1 MTSIIEHPD
10 NGTKEV
16 STADRADRRSPK
28 TAAHCAWLPATC
40 RVIPHRFADL
50 ASLQLMLLANARG
63 ATCHEISAAGELTL
77 PVTDLLAELRGLGYR
92 VLRSTST
99 TVAESPKRSMFDE
112 MHGRSEAQFALVH
125 PSGYAEVDARSSG
138 QPIRVSSIDEEH
150 VELLR
155 GRMKTWVRPAFDD
168 DAGIIHMLKA
178 SRAGVRFA
186 EIGTA
191 GRALRRENYAA
202 AVLRDIDHVTHD
214 IEAPDPCGRIVLL
227 TGPAGSGKTHLI
239 RSVLVRAKRPRFVV
253 VQPGDL
259 RSFLDASPLGALAEF
274 VEDEASGRP
283 IVLIVEDADDCLV
296 PRGTDNMSQIAA
308 LLNLSDGLVG
318 STFDIRVLATT
329 NAKVTEV
336 DSAILR
342 PGRLCRRIDVP
353 ALQPDHATDVLRGLV
368 GAEPR
373 AVFSKPVTIAEVYAA
388 VHAQRGER
396 HG

>member
-1 MTSIIEHPD
+1 MTSIEPSI
-10 NGTKEV
+10 TKEV
-16 STADRADRRSPK
+16 STSTDFNGALPAKR
-28 TAAHCAWLPATC
+28 AAHCAWLPATC
-40 RVIPHRFADL
+40 PVIPHHFADL
-50 ASLQLMLLANARG
+50 ASLHLMLLANARA
-63 ATCHEISAAGELTL
+63 ATCHQVWAAGELTL
-77 PVTDLLAELRGLGYR
+77 PVTDLLAELRAHGYR

-99 TVAESPKRSMFDE
+99 TVAASPKLSMFDE
-112 MHGRSEAQFALVH
+112 MHGRSDAQFALVH
-125 PSGYAEVDARSSG
+125 PSGYAEVDPRSG
-138 QPIRVSSIDEEH
+138 QPIRVLSIDEEH

-155 GRMKTWVRPAFDD
+155 GLMKAWVRPAFDH
-168 DAGIIHMLKA
+168 DAGLLHMLKA
-178 SRAGVRFA
+178 NREGVRFA

-214 IEAPDPCGRIVLL
+214 IEAADPCGRIVLL
-227 TGPAGSGKTHLI
+227 TGPPGSGKTHLI
-239 RSVLVRAKRPRFVV
+239 RAVLVSAKRPRFVV
-253 VQPGDL
+253 LQPGDL
-259 RSFLDASPLGALAEF
+259 RSFLNASPLGALAEF

-318 STFDIRVLATT
+318 SAFDIRVLATT

-342 PGRLCRRIDVP
+342 PGRLCRRIEVP
-353 ALQPDHATDVLRGLV
+353 ALEPDHATAVLRGLL

-373 AVFSKPVTIAEVYAA
+373 AVFRKPVTLAEVYAA
-388 VHAQRGER
+388 GHAQRGER
-396 HG
+396 PREA

>member
-1 MTSIIEHPD
+1 MSTSTEFAGALPA
-10 NGTKEV
+10 K
-16 STADRADRRSPK
+16 R
-28 TAAHCAWLPATC
+28 AAHCAWLPATC

-50 ASLQLMLLANARG
+50 ALLQLTLLANARG
-63 ATCHEISAAGELTL
+63 ATCHQLWAAGELTL
-77 PVTDLLAELRGLGYR
+77 PVTDLLAELRAHGYR

-99 TVAESPKRSMFDE
+99 TVAAPPKLSTLE
-112 MHGRSEAQFALVH
+112 QIEGSETQFALVH
-125 PSGYAEVDARSSG
+125 PSGYAEVDGRSSV
-138 QPIRVSSIDEEH
+138 QPIRVFSIDEEH

-155 GRMKTWVRPAFDD
+155 GRMKTWVRPAFDQ
-168 DAGIIHMLKA
+168 DAGVIHMLKA
-178 SRAGVRFA
+178 NREGVRFA

-202 AVLRDIDHVTHD
+202 PVLREIDHVTKD
-214 IEAPDPCGRIVLL
+214 IEAADPCGRIVLL
-227 TGPAGSGKTHLI
+227 TGPPGTGKTYLI
-239 RSVLVRAKRPRFVV
+239 RSILVGAKRPRFVV
-253 VQPGDL
+253 LQPGDL
-259 RSFLDASPLGALAEF
+259 RSFLQASPLGALAEF

-318 STFDIRVLATT
+318 SAFDIRVLATT

-342 PGRLCRRIDVP
+342 PGRLCRRIEVP
-353 ALQPDHATDVLRGLV
+353 RLEPAHATNVLRGLL

-373 AVFSKPVTIAEVYAA
+373 AVFSKPVTLAEVYAA
-388 VHAQRGER
+388 ARER
-396 HG
+396 PREA

>member
-1 MTSIIEHPD
+1 MTSIDPSI
-10 NGTKEV
+10 TKEV
-16 STADRADRRSPK
+16 PSSTEFTRARPAKR
-28 TAAHCAWLPATC
+28 AAHCAWLPATC

-63 ATCHEISAAGELTL
+63 ATCHQISAAGELTL
-77 PVTDLLAELRGLGYR
+77 PVTDLLAELRAHGYR
-92 VLRSTST
+92 VLRASSTNVAAPPKLST
-99 TVAESPKRSMFDE
+99 YEQME
-112 MHGRSEAQFALVH
+112 GLSETQFALVH

-178 SRAGVRFA
+178 NRAGVRFA

-239 RSVLVRAKRPRFVV
+239 RSILVGAKRPRFVV

-296 PRGTDNMSQIAA
+296 PRGTDNMSQIWRPFLNPIGRWPRRVNLRHSRAGDDQRQGDGGGLGHPAA
-308 LLNLSDGLVG
+308 RPAVPPHRRASAATGPRDG
-318 STFDIRVLATT
+318 R
-329 NAKVTEV
+329 
-336 DSAILR
+336 SAR
-342 PGRLCRRIDVP
+342 SARRRTARCVRQ
-353 ALQPDHATDVLRGLV
+353 ARHHRRGLRG
-368 GAEPR
+368 GARPTR
-373 AVFSKPVTIAEVYAA
+373 
-388 VHAQRGER
+388 
-396 HG
+396 

>member
-1 MTSIIEHPD
+1 MTSIGPSI
-10 NGTKEV
+10 TKEV
-16 STADRADRRSPK
+16 STSTEFPGALPPK

-40 RVIPHRFADL
+40 RVIPHHFAEL
-50 ASLQLMLLANARG
+50 ASLQLMLLANARA
-63 ATCHEISAAGELTL
+63 ATCHYLSTAGELAL
-77 PVTDLLAELRGLGYR
+77 PVTDLLVELRAHGYR

-99 TVAESPKRSMFDE
+99 TAPASPKLSMFDE
-112 MHGRSEAQFALVH
+112 MHGRSEVQFALVH
-125 PSGYAEVDARSSG
+125 PSGYAEVDTRSG
-138 QPIRVSSIDEEH
+138 RPIRVLSIDEEH

-155 GRMKTWVRPAFDD
+155 GRMQTWVRPAFDR
-168 DAGIIHMLKA
+168 DAGVIHMLKA
-178 SRAGVRFA
+178 GSEGVRFA

-202 AVLRDIDHVTHD
+202 AVLREIDHVAHD
-214 IEAPDPCGRIVLL
+214 VEAADPCGRIVLL
-227 TGPAGSGKTHLI
+227 TGPAGTGKTHLI
-239 RSVLVRAKRPRFVV
+239 RSILVSAKRPRFVV
-253 VQPGDL
+253 LQPGDL
-259 RSFLDASPLGALAEF
+259 RSFLQASPLGALAEF

-318 STFDIRVLATT
+318 SAFDIRVLATT

-342 PGRLCRRIDVP
+342 PGRLCRRIEVP
-353 ALQPDHATDVLRGLV
+353 RLAPAHATDVLRGLL

-373 AVFSKPVTIAEVYAA
+373 AVFSKPVTLAEVYAA
-388 VHAQRGER
+388 ARER
-396 HG
+396 PREA

>member
-1 MTSIIEHPD
+1 MTSIDPSI
-10 NGTKEV
+10 TKEV
-16 STADRADRRSPK
+16 TTHSRADRRPPK

-40 RVIPHRFADL
+40 RVVPHHFADL
-50 ASLQLMLLANARG
+50 ASLQLMLLANARA
-63 ATCHEISAAGELTL
+63 ATCHHLSAAGELTL
-77 PVTDLLAELRGLGYR
+77 PVTDLLAELRAHGYR

-99 TVAESPKRSMFDE
+99 AIAASPKLSMFDE

-125 PSGYAEVDARSSG
+125 PSGYAEVDARSER
-138 QPIRVSSIDEEH
+138 PIRVLSIDEEH

-155 GRMKTWVRPAFDD
+155 GRMQNWVRPAFDR
-168 DAGIIHMLKA
+168 DAGVIHMLRA
-178 SRAGVRFA
+178 SPEGVRFA

-191 GRALRRENYAA
+191 GRALRPENYAA
-202 AVLRDIDHVTHD
+202 AVLREIDHVTKD
-214 IEAPDPCGRIVLL
+214 IEAADPCGRIVLM
-227 TGPAGSGKTHLI
+227 TGPPGTGKTHLI
-239 RSVLVRAKRPRFVV
+239 RSILVNAKRPRFVV
-253 VQPGDL
+253 LQPGDL
-259 RSFLDASPLGALAEF
+259 RSFLNASPLGALAEF
-274 VEDEASGRP
+274 VEDEARGRP

-318 STFDIRVLATT
+318 SAFDIRVLATT

-342 PGRLCRRIDVP
+342 PGRLCRRIEVP
-353 ALQPDHATDVLRGLV
+353 PLQPDHATDVLCGLL

-373 AVFSKPVTIAEVYAA
+373 TVFSKPVTLAEVYAA